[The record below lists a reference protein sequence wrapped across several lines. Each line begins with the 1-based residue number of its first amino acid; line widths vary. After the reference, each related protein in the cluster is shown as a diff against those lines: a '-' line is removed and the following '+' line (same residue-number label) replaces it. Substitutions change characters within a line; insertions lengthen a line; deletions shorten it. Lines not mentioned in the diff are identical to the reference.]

1 MDVIEFIFSSFWH
14 WLGTAALVYLVWVE
28 PISIIS
34 EMFHRKKISMAYV
47 AVDKDGSECIF
58 ARKPYRSMDWEMWDP
73 GHQENNFNFLPKG
86 MIKKMIGRPLTW
98 EDEPVELKE
107 E

>member
-1 MDVIEFIFSSFWH
+1 
-14 WLGTAALVYLVWVE
+14 
-28 PISIIS
+28 
-34 EMFHRKKISMAYV
+34 MAYV
-47 AVDKDGSECIF
+47 AVDKDGREYIYSD
-58 ARKPYRSMDWEMWDP
+58 KPERVVEGEFFVWVEPFHGFSCDFTEIP
-73 GHQENNFNFLPKG
+73 LPKG